1 MNRFLKTLLL
11 WLLLAALPF
20 QGIAA
25 VMKTACAPT
34 GLNGSS
40 GVAIAMQ
47 SHHHHHHED
56 ASMHTAHA
64 AAADDGTAVKPSP
77 DKPSDANHPH
87 SSCSAC
93 ASCCVG
99 AVAPP
104 CATDAISSCRG
115 SLPAVASQPLPLASV
130 VPGGLERPPKRITA

>member
-1 MNRFLKTLLL
+1 MNRSLKTLLL

-25 VMKTACAPT
+25 VMKTACGQTEP
-34 GLNGSS
+34 NGST
-40 GVAIAMQ
+40 GMAISMQ
-47 SHHHHHHED
+47 SHHHHDET
-56 ASMHTAHA
+56 MHMAHA
-64 AAADDGTAVKPSP
+64 AAVDDDTAAKPSP
-77 DKPSDANHPH
+77 DNPSDAKH
-87 SSCSAC
+87 SHTACSAC